1 MNKFYIEG
9 NSLKEQIKNLVYEY
23 MCSTYDCQP
32 YAEGMKQAE
41 IFRNCGLDWGSQENA
56 TSSNQ
61 QYWIVGLL
69 RQLEKE
75 NKIVR
80 DESTKKWNIK

>member
-1 MNKFYIEG
+1 MV
-9 NSLKEQIKNLVYEY
+9 SLTALKLG
-23 MCSTYDCQP
+23 